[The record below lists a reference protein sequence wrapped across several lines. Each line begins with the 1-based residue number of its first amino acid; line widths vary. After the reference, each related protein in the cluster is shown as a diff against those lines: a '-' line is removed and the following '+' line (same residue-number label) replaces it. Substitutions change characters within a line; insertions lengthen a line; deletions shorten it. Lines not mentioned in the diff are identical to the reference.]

1 MSELLDRMEAEPRRR
16 CLHDFSIWAH
26 EKQREPERSDWRR
39 WLLLGGRGAGKSRAG
54 AEWIKRRVRYADRP
68 LRVALVGPSLP
79 EARSVSLTTAARR
92 ARDIAAFLAEGAI
105 DGLSIGFRTVRAERD
120 RASGLRRLIQLDLWE
135 ISLVTFPMMAN
146 ARIAATS
153 LSSTT
158 NPVRT

>member
-1 MSELLDRMEAEPRRR
+1 MIFSGYASLFGIPDAAGDVVVKGAFRQSLLR
-16 CLHDFSIWAH
+16 
-26 EKQREPERSDWRR
+26 
-39 WLLLGGRGAGKSRAG
+39 RGARGVRMLFQHDPGKPLGVWR
-54 AEWIKRRVRYADRP
+54 ELREDDRG
-68 LRVALVGPSLP
+68 LFVTG
-79 EARSVSLTTAARR
+79 SLTTAARP